1 MSQPRPTRRSFFRKS
16 AVALAAGATVP
27 YVFTANAEEK
37 TRPQSK
43 NDRLRIGS
51 IGMRY
56 QGTVIALKAQ
66 EHGDIVA
73 IADVDRHVREQARA
87 GFGSTPKIYEDYRQ
101 LLDRKDIDVVTIG
114 TPDHWHTRMVIDACR
129 AGKDVYVEKPLTLT
143 IDEGK
148 ILSQAVEETG
158 RVVQVGTQQRSTKC
172 FQVGVE
178 LVRNGRLG
186 KLRQVWVAL
195 PYYSTKAG
203 PFPAEPVPEN
213 LDWDMYQGQAPVH
226 DYCRPRTHR
235 NFRWWYEYAGGIIT
249 DWGNHHVDI
258 AHWGADCELTGPTSI
273 EARGMF
279 PNGGKPD
286 CFNTADRFFSRMIYP
301 NGVEVLYFAALNERR
316 LYGGVAKSHDT
327 MTPQQVDYLFGKNCP
342 DEIKTLNR
350 NGIMFIGD
358 KGRIFINRGA
368 VHGKPAE
375 ELKENPLPDDAWHV
389 RPSSDHMGDFFQCV
403 KTRRVPVSPVQIQ
416 HRTITACHL
425 TNISLRLGRKL
436 TWDPS
441 KEQIVGDDEAAGWLS
456 RKQRP
461 PYVVRG

>member
-1 MSQPRPTRRSFFRKS
+1 MCKPVIGRRGFLRS
-16 AVALAAGATVP
+16 AVGLSATAVIP
-27 YVFTANAEEK
+27 YWFSSQTARADENK
-37 TRPQSK
+37 SK
-43 NDRLRIGS
+43 NDRPNVGS
-51 IGMRY
+51 IGVGGR
-56 QGTVIALKAQ
+56 GTAIMKQAARF
-66 EHGDIVA
+66 GDVVA
-73 IADVDRHVREQARA
+73 VCDVDSKHAERA
-87 GFGSTPKIYEDYRQ
+87 KAHFGGKPDVYGDYRK
-101 LLDRKDIDVVTIG
+101 LLERKDIDVVTNG
-114 TPDHWHTRMVIDACR
+114 TPDHWHTAVNVAACR
-129 AGKDVYVEKPLTLT
+129 AGKDVYTEKPLTLT